1 MLLETRGITKSFG
14 VVRALRDVS
23 FTLRAGEVHGLMGEN
38 GAGKSTLIKVLTGLN
53 RPDGGTMLLEGR
65 PVSFASPRDAQ
76 AAGVAAVY
84 QEINLI
90 PERSVADNLF
100 LGREPRR
107 LGLLVDRRRMIAEA
121 AALLQRYGLE
131 IDPRR
136 TLRTLGLGLQQLVSI
151 ARVVSLG
158 ARAVILD
165 EPTSALS
172 SAEVELLYRVVE
184 QLRRDGIGLVY
195 VSHRLSECYR
205 LCDRL
210 TVLRDGAVVESAATE
225 ALPRARLIAAML
237 GREAGPAA
245 VRPPAAAGTAGARSE
260 ATALRVQDLSWR
272 RRVRGVSLSVARGE
286 ILGLVGLLG
295 SGRTETFKAIYGAEK
310 PDSGT
315 VEIAGRR
322 VARPRPSES
331 IRQGLA
337 FLSEDR
343 RNEGIFGQ
351 LSVREN
357 LTASVLPRI
366 SRWGVVSRR
375 RQDELVARYLR
386 ELSVKSAGPN
396 MPITSLSGGN
406 QQKVLIARA
415 LCTSP
420 RTVMLDDPTRGI
432 DVGAK
437 AEVHRVVR
445 GLAAEGLG
453 VLVTSSEIEEV
464 VELADRLVVLD
475 EGAVTGELATEGRD
489 GDDVLA
495 LLAGGAIEAPH
506 GEVPPGDAHPAH
518 SGPGVMA

>member
-14 VVRALRDVS
+14 VVKALRDVS
-23 FTLRAGEVHGLMGEN
+23 FSLRAGEVHGLMGEN

-53 RPDGGTMLLEGR
+53 RPDGGTILLDGR
-65 PVSFASPRDAQ
+65 PVSFSSPREAQ
-76 AAGVAAVY
+76 ATGIAAVY

-107 LGLLVDRRRMIAEA
+107 LGLLVDRPRMIAQA
-121 AALLQRYGLE
+121 AGLLQRYGLE

-158 ARAVILD
+158 ARVVILD

-210 TVLRDGAVVESAATE
+210 TVLRDGAVVDSAATD

-237 GREAGPAA
+237 GREAGPAS
-245 VRPPAAAGTAGARSE
+245 VRSHAAPAGAGAAKSE
-260 ATALRVQDLSWR
+260 PTALRVQDLSWR
-272 RRVRGVSLSVARGE
+272 RRVRGVSLSVRRGE

-310 PDSGT
+310 PDSGA

-322 VARPRPSES
+322 ISRPRPSES
-331 IRQGLA
+331 IRHGLA

-343 RNEGIFGQ
+343 RNEGIFAQ

-366 SRWGVVSRR
+366 SRWGIISKR
-375 RQDELVARYLR
+375 RQSELVARYLR
-386 ELSVKSAGPN
+386 ELGVKTAGPG

-495 LLAGGAIEAPH
+495 ILAGGSADGSPAAP
-506 GEVPPGDAHPAH
+506 
-518 SGPGVMA
+518 GPGNVA

>member
-14 VVRALRDVS
+14 VVKALRDVS

-53 RPDGGTMLLEGR
+53 QPDGGTILLEGQK
-65 PVSFASPRDAQ
+65 VTFAAPRDAQ
-76 AAGVAAVY
+76 AAGIAAVY

-107 LGLLVDRRRMIAEA
+107 LGLFIDRPRMIAEA
-121 AALLQRYGLE
+121 DALLQRYGLA
-131 IDPRR
+131 IDPKR

-158 ARAVILD
+158 ARVVILD

-195 VSHRLSECYR
+195 VSHRLSECYQ

-210 TVLRDGAVVESAATE
+210 TVLRDGAVVDSAATGD
-225 ALPRARLIAAML
+225 LPRARLIAAML
-237 GREAGPAA
+237 GREAGPVVARTPGASA
-245 VRPPAAAGTAGARSE
+245 VAPAPGSA
-260 ATALRVQDLSWR
+260 ATALRVQNLSWR
-272 RRVRGVSLSVARGE
+272 RRVRGVSLAVGRGE

-315 VEIAGRR
+315 IEIAGRR
-322 VARPRPSES
+322 VARPRPAES

-343 RNEGIFGQ
+343 RSEGIFGQ

-357 LTASVLPRI
+357 LSASVLPRI
-366 SRWGVVSRR
+366 SRWGVISRR
-375 RQDELVARYLR
+375 RQDELVVRYLR
-386 ELSVKSAGPN
+386 ELGVKSAGPG

-406 QQKVLIARA
+406 QQKVLIGRA
-415 LCTSP
+415 LCSEP
-420 RTVMLDDPTRGI
+420 GTVMLDDPTRGI

-437 AEVHRVVR
+437 AEVHRVIR

-475 EGAVTGELATEGRD
+475 EGAVTGELATEGRS

-495 LLAGGAIEAPH
+495 LLAGDPSDAQAHQPSTGGAA
-506 GEVPPGDAHPAH
+506 
-518 SGPGVMA
+518 

>member
-53 RPDGGTMLLEGR
+53 QPDGGTILLDGR
-65 PVSFASPRDAQ
+65 PATFAAPRDAQ

-107 LGLLVDRRRMIAEA
+107 LGLFIDRPRMIAEA
-121 AALLQRYGLE
+121 DALLQRYGLA
-131 IDPRR
+131 IDPKR

-158 ARAVILD
+158 ARVVILD

-195 VSHRLSECYR
+195 VSHRLSECYQ

-210 TVLRDGAVVESAATE
+210 TVLRDGAVVDSAAT
-225 ALPRARLIAAML
+225 ADLPRTRLIAAML
-237 GREAGPAA
+237 GREAGPAVA
-245 VRPPAAAGTAGARSE
+245 RTPGASTAASGSG
-260 ATALRVQDLSWR
+260 ATALRVQNLSWR
-272 RRVRGVSLSVARGE
+272 RRVRGVSLAVGRGE

-315 VEIAGRR
+315 IEIAGRR
-322 VARPRPSES
+322 VARPRPAES

-343 RNEGIFGQ
+343 RSEGIFGQ

-366 SRWGVVSRR
+366 SRWGVISRR
-375 RQDELVARYLR
+375 RQDELVVRYLR
-386 ELSVKSAGPN
+386 ELGVKSAGPG

-406 QQKVLIARA
+406 QQKVLIGRA
-415 LCTSP
+415 LCSEP
-420 RTVMLDDPTRGI
+420 GTVMLDDPTRGI

-437 AEVHRVVR
+437 AEVHRVIR

-475 EGAVTGELATEGRD
+475 EGAVTGELATEGRS

-495 LLAGGAIEAPH
+495 LLAGDPSDSQADRPRTGGAA
-506 GEVPPGDAHPAH
+506 
-518 SGPGVMA
+518 